1 MIRQVNPEADRNE
14 VMRDGAALAAVR
26 LRTKLGGAQEPAQMP
41 ALPQNMPLVPPQQQ
55 PVASVANQAPFT
67 PAQSGGA
74 SEPVVP
80 TDPNQENIFTILAND
95 PDW

>member
-1 MIRQVNPEADRNE
+1 MIRQVNPQASREE

-26 LRTKLGGAQEPAQMP
+26 LRTRLGNVQEPAQMP
-41 ALPQNMPLVPPQQQ
+41 ALPQMPLAPAPAQVQ
-55 PVASVANQAPFT
+55 PQAPFT

-80 TDPNQENIFTILAND
+80 TDPNQNIFADLALD